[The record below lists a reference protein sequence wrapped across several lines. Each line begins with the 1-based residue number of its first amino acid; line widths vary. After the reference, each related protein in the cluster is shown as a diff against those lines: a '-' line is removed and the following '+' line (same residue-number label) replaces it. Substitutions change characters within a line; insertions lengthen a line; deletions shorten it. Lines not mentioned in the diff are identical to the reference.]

1 MRKIIVNLS
10 AAQSTAESTAKR
22 LSGDYEGMKL
32 RLNAEISNIRLKND
46 QLESELKNYQMELL
60 EKDELLQTS
69 VRLSDFEKIKDEQE
83 SSTQHIKPL
92 ENQINETLNQL
103 NELKIKSNN
112 QEQTYLTNTQVKL

>member
-112 QEQTYLTNTQVKL
+112 QEQTYLANTQVK

>member
-1 MRKIIVNLS
+1 MRKIIVCLS
-10 AAQSTAESTAKR
+10 AAQSTAESTSKR

-83 SSTQHIKPL
+83 SSTQQIKTL

-112 QEQTYLTNTQVKL
+112 QEQTYLANTKVK

>member
-1 MRKIIVNLS
+1 
-10 AAQSTAESTAKR
+10 
-22 LSGDYEGMKL
+22 MKL

-69 VRLSDFEKIKDEQE
+69 VRLSDFEKVKEEQE
-83 SSTQHIKPL
+83 SSTQHIKSL
-92 ENQINETLNQL
+92 ESQINETLNQL

-112 QEQTYLTNTQVKL
+112 QEQSYLANTQVNFKTDKNTYKLTFSQWKPISKPK